1 MPQWRRFRIIKSSPE
16 KVIMEAQGKA
26 EGYNIEAKS
35 RVDYDG
41 FYWISLKFSSGKG
54 KEIEGLR
61 LDMAI
66 KKQLSIFFQRA
77 TLRNYAFPE
86 KGYSHRFSRPD
97 MWVGNDKVG
106 LQWFAQSDQYWYAK
120 DPNKREEVFPTKDSG
135 MMRINIINNPITMPK
150 EFTISFGLEAT
161 PVKPRPQDWRSY
173 NFSGIDMQSE
183 MPWRLADPKRFKNLS
198 LDYSWWSISPAWL
211 IPPKTMKP
219 RKYNPD
225 SPEMWLPFSSTAFL
239 GLRTYHTKDVK
250 NILTAWRVYKNEW
263 EAEPQSLKA
272 QALGQSAPGWAATYN
287 LNPSKSYIEMYLY
300 YMNKF
305 LKNYNAAGLYID
317 GMAGTDSSEN
327 LEDGFGYIDRNGN
340 VKSTFPILAGRQLTR
355 RMATILY
362 EDRGTNGV
370 MFSDTVDQLMPVLG
384 FYTGTYDGEC
394 FTWSDLANKIKK
406 DGWYSAVL
414 TPSRSPGWIRA
425 YLDMKQYG
433 LIPTF
438 DTRLYLTDANKHQN
452 WSRPAKELFG
462 ILLANDIQSWCGETE
477 GYAQYIE
484 LALDWWGIT
493 GRDVKFL
500 PYWSKDPAVIVTN
513 NSYWKNYWYASAY
526 INRKEKKMLIV
537 ALNTSGWGLPN
548 LQLHMYFN
556 IKLNLKKL
564 GLEGK
569 NLRVTDAESF
579 GTLKLPYK
587 NGIIPLTMNPHG
599 VKLISITWG
608 GKKGHNFW
616 SFLKDKSI
624 KQ

>member
-1 MPQWRRFRIIKSSPE
+1 
-16 KVIMEAQGKA
+16 MEAQGKA

-66 KKQLSIFFQRA
+66 KKQLCLFLQYA
-77 TLRNYAFPE
+77 TARNYEFPE
-86 KGYSHRFSRPD
+86 KEWDSNFAYPD
-97 MWVGNDKVG
+97 IWVGNDKVG

-120 DPNKREEVFPTKDSG
+120 DPNKRLEVFPTKDSG
-135 MMRINIINNPITMPK
+135 MMRINIINNPITMP
-150 EFTISFGLEAT
+150 EDFTISFGLEAT
-161 PVKPRPQDWRSY
+161 PVKPRPAGWRSY
-173 NFSGIDMQSE
+173 NFAGSE
-183 MPWRLADPKRFKNLS
+183 MPWRLSDPKRFKNLS

-211 IPPKTMKP
+211 ILPKTMKP
-219 RKYNPD
+219 KKYNLN
-225 SPEMWLPFSSTAFL
+225 SPSMWLPFTSTTFL
-239 GLRTYHTKDVK
+239 GVRKYSSKKTENY
-250 NILTAWRVYKNEW
+250 LTAWRVYKDEW
-263 EAEPQSLKA
+263 ESIPEALD
-272 QALGQSAPGWAATYN
+272 LGQAPGWASAVV
-287 LNPSKSYIEMYLY
+287 NPCQSYIEMYVY

-317 GMAGTDSSEN
+317 GMAGTGASAN
-327 LEDGFGYIDRNGN
+327 LEDGFGYIDRNGDL
-340 VKSTFPILAGRQLTR
+340 KSTFPILAARQLTR

-362 EDRGTNGV
+362 EDRDKNGV

-433 LIPTF
+433 LIPAF

-462 ILLANDIQSWCGETE
+462 ILLANDIQSWGGWTE
-477 GYAQYIE
+477 GYAPYIE

-500 PYWSKDPAVIVTN
+500 PYWAKDPAVAVRLTPNGVDNEWGN
-513 NSYWKNYWYASAY
+513 NCYASAY

-537 ALNTSGWGLPN
+537 ALNTSTYWLAEARYKSEGN
-548 LQLHMYFN
+548 LGYFLH
-556 IKLNLKKL
+556 LNLKKL

-579 GTLKLPYK
+579 GTLKLSYK
-587 NGIIPLTMNPHG
+587 NEIIPLTMNPHG

-608 GKKGHNFW
+608 GKKGHNFF
-616 SFLKDKSI
+616 SFLKDKPI
-624 KQ
+624 GQ